1 MKESKCIGLAW
12 TFFLIVCSIFSQTPI
27 VNPEKPLN
35 KNAGRVLKLK
45 EVFRIRDEGANFYF
59 KYPRKLKVATDG
71 SFFVVDENQFLKFS
85 PQGQFVRN
93 LFKAGQGPGE
103 IPSREYK
110 WAYIS
115 YCLTKDGIYL
125 TTLSLQKIIHTDMN
139 GNLIDE
145 IKLNRRLSELHWIV
159 EDKFIF
165 IEQEP
170 IYAGSAKEARFRDI
184 EMSVIVISDD
194 GFSESKILSFP
205 KKIFESPKF
214 GMDWAPFDAVFDSAR
229 QELFVSHTCE
239 YKIVQADLQKG
250 RVIKSFLR
258 KYPRVNHVLTKR
270 EKENIK
276 RFNAPK
282 RKYKNDTIGLFLH
295 QDHLWILTSTRDKN
309 KGQLIDVFDR
319 QGRFVDNFYLN
330 YRGSLAAVENHS
342 LFIMER
348 DKDDILQIV
357 KYKIME

>member
-12 TFFLIVCSIFSQTPI
+12 TFFLIVCSVFSQTPI

-45 EVFRIRDEGANFYF
+45 ELFRIKDEGADFYF
-59 KYPRKLKVATDG
+59 KYPRKLKVAADG

-103 IPSREYK
+103 IPSRDYK

-115 YCLTKDGIYL
+115 YCLTQDGIYL
-125 TTLSLQKIIHTDMN
+125 TTSSLPKIIHTDMN

-145 IKLNRRLSELHWIV
+145 IKLNRRLSDLHGIV

-165 IEQEP
+165 IDQEP
-170 IYAGSAKEARFRDI
+170 IYVGSAKEARFRDKENSI
-184 EMSVIVISDD
+184 IVISND
-194 GFSESKILSFP
+194 GASESKVLSFSNR
-205 KKIFESPKF
+205 IFESPKF
-214 GMDWAPFDAVFDSAR
+214 AMGWAPFNAVFDFAR

-250 RVIKSFLR
+250 RVVKSFLR
-258 KYPRVNHVLTKR
+258 KYPRVKHVLR
-270 EKENIK
+270 EGEKEDIK

-282 RKYKNDTIGLFLH
+282 RKYKNDTLGLFLRM
-295 QDHLWILTSTRDKN
+295 DHLWVLTSTWDKN

-319 QGRFVDNFYLN
+319 QGRFVDNFYIN